1 MHHMLLVLL
10 VAAALPEGNAPD
22 ALVARHFPDAL
33 HAFVWRNWQV
43 TPVERMAA
51 TVGAQPEEILALGR
65 AMGLADP
72 PAISDDQW
80 RRSYIT
86 VIRRNWHLLPFDQML
101 TLLGWTSEQ
110 LEFTLREDD
119 VLFTKLGL
127 LKPKCAP
134 IRYAPPSKETRERE
148 RQIAAIVAEEFPD
161 GVGPTVESLFHFVQ
175 ELSTPPKGP
184 VQAAS
189 VDDSQL
195 RYCYSYFATFG
206 DPLFDDR
213 VDPYPDGYLA
223 RLRAAGVNGIW
234 LQGILFKLAPF
245 PWDPAVSEGYEKRLE
260 NLNRLIA
267 RAKRHGIGVYLYL
280 NEPRSMPLAFFDSR
294 PELKGVVEGDYAALC
309 TSNEDVRKFVR
320 EGVASVCRA
329 APDLAGFF
337 TITASENLTNCWSH
351 YQGAACPRCSARPP
365 AEVVTE
371 VPALINQGMKDA
383 GHQGRMI
390 AWDWGWQDAWA
401 IDAINALPTDVAHMS
416 VSEWSLPITRG
427 GVANTVGEYSISAVG
442 PGPRATKHWAAAQ
455 ARGMKTLAK
464 IQAGTTWELGSVPYI
479 PALEQVAEHA
489 VRLRGTK
496 VDGLM
501 LGWTLGGYPSPNL
514 EVVAQ
519 VASGKSADEALDAVA
534 EQRFGDGSAK
544 AVRSAWKKFST
555 AFAEFPYDGSVV
567 YNAPH
572 HVGPANL
579 LWGEPTGY
587 RATMVGIPYDDL
599 DTWRGP
605 YPVDVFAAQF
615 TTMSDGFEQGVTLLS
630 DAATQDV
637 THRGP
642 LERERNVAEAI
653 AIHYRSVANQTR
665 FVSARNRL
673 AAATDR
679 EQAEPLMNE
688 IEQLL
693 KAEIDLARRL
703 YAIQSRDSRIGFEA
717 TNQYFYVPMDLAE
730 KVLNCRDL
738 LDHWLPEQRMKFGAI
753 ADGS

>member
-1 MHHMLLVLL
+1 MLQALILVLL
-10 VAAALPEGNAPD
+10 TTVLPEGTAPD

-33 HAFVWRNWQV
+33 HAFIWRNWQV
-43 TPVERMAA
+43 VPIERMAT
-51 TVGAQPEEILALGR
+51 TVGAQPEEIRALGR

-72 PAISDDQW
+72 PAISDSQW

-86 VIRRNWHLLPFDQML
+86 VIRRNWHLLPYDQLL
-101 TLLGWTSEQ
+101 TLLDWTPEQ
-110 LEFTLREDD
+110 LAFTLQEDD
-119 VLFTKLGL
+119 FLYHKLGQ

-134 IRYAPPSKETRERE
+134 IRYAPPSDAVRE
-148 RQIAAIVAEEFPD
+148 RQREIAQIVVEEFPD
-161 GVGPTVESLFHFVQ
+161 GVGRTDESMFHFVT
-175 ELSTPPKGP
+175 ELSAPPERTAPK
-184 VQAAS
+184 QS

-195 RYCYSYFATFG
+195 RYCYSYFASYG
-206 DPLFDDR
+206 DPLLDDR
-213 VDPYPDGYLA
+213 IDPYPDGYLA
-223 RLRAAGVNGIW
+223 RLQAAGVNGIW
-234 LQGILFKLAPF
+234 LQGVLFKLAPF
-245 PWDPAVSEGYEKRLE
+245 PWEPALSEGYETRLR

-267 RAKRHGIGVYLYL
+267 RAKRHGMGVYLYL
-280 NEPRSMPLAFFDSR
+280 NEPRSMPLSFFDSR
-294 PELKGVVEGDYAALC
+294 PELKGVVEGNYAALC
-309 TSNEDVRKFVR
+309 TSHPEVQTYLR
-320 EGVASVCRA
+320 EGVASICRV

-351 YQGAACPRCSARPP
+351 YQGAACPRCKARKPE
-365 AEVVTE
+365 EVIPE
-371 VPALINQGMKDA
+371 VNALINQGIHDA
-383 GHQGRMI
+383 GHRGRLI

-401 IDAINALPTDVAHMS
+401 VEAINGLPTDVAQMS
-416 VSEWSLPITRG
+416 VSEWSLPINRG

-442 PGPRATKHWAAAQ
+442 PGPRATKHWAAAK

-489 VRLRGTK
+489 VRLRGAK

-519 VASGKSADEALDAVA
+519 VAAGKSADEALHAVA
-534 EQRFGDGSAK
+534 TQRFGANSSQ
-544 AVRSAWKKFST
+544 AVLGAWKRFST

-587 RATMVGIPYDDL
+587 RATMVGIPYDAL

-615 TTMSDGFEQGVTLLS
+615 AKMADGFEQGAALPREAAAQ
-630 DAATQDV
+630 DAA
-637 THRGP
+637 HRAA

-673 AAATDR
+673 AGAS
-679 EQAEPLMNE
+679 ESKEAEPLLRE

-693 KAEIDLARRL
+693 NAEIDLARRL
-703 YAIQSRDSRIGFEA
+703 HAIQSRDSRIGFEA

-730 KVLNCRDL
+730 KVINCRDL
-738 LDHWLPEQRMKFGAI
+738 LDRWLPEQRMKFGI
-753 ADGS
+753 AVEEG